1 MHQGDMAANEVT
13 INTAFSSNMNTDTT
27 AHHSPTSLHDS
38 ARGSPEPPLD
48 SFHTLVQSINEIL
61 GPCNGIDSAGVDVE
75 EQKSAMRAFDG
86 PDEEWQKYAFQDYS
100 RPYTRNLVDRG
111 NGKSNLVSLLT

>member
-1 MHQGDMAANEVT
+1 MAAKETT
-13 INTAFSSNMNTDTT
+13 INTLLSSNTNNDTT

-48 SFHTLVQSINEIL
+48 SFHTLVRSINEIL

-75 EQKSAMRAFDG
+75 ELKSAMRAFDG

-111 NGKSNLVSLLT
+111 NEKSNLVSLLT